1 MVLSMA
7 NYTSYD
13 ELLRENAA
21 LKERLAEQE
30 RLGEQSRQAEE
41 QGRIAEHFRRM
52 AAETALR
59 ESEARQRAIVDTA
72 VDAIVVIDES

>member
-1 MVLSMA
+1 MA

-41 QGRIAEHFRRM
+41 QGRIAEHFRRV

-59 ESEARQRAIVDTA
+59 ESETRYRALADT
-72 VDAIVVIDES
+72 